1 MKTFIIQ
8 KAKLPD
14 MSNRLITDFDAED
27 ALDTIY
33 LLPHNVASESYVW
46 SFQYQ
51 LFDYILFTNVTLL
64 KIGLLFTDKCTL
76 CKLLA

>member
-14 MSNRLITDFDAED
+14 MSNRLITDFDVED

-33 LLPHNVASESYVW
+33 LLPHNVASETYVW
-46 SFQYQ
+46 PFRYR
-51 LFDYILFTNVTLL
+51 LFNYVFFTNVKLL
-64 KIGLLFTDKCTL
+64 EIGLLFTDKCTL